1 MPDRVPFQAAM
12 RAAAMTLVDGYA
24 VDIGLVM
31 QVYRARPASIH
42 PPTAFVDAMR
52 ETPTGFTAPSTRER
66 VVECDVVCI
75 WGLFDSA
82 SAVDQRDAFVDGFSD
97 WVVDDWHAAG
107 PNTLIAVTQITDD
120 PSYRPDWPKPE
131 QQRTYFASVIT
142 LEGRAS
148 T

>member
-1 MPDRVPFQAAM
+1 MDRVPFQAAM
-12 RAAAMTLVDGYA
+12 RAAAVDLIQDYAASINLTMTL
-24 VDIGLVM
+24 
-31 QVYRARPASIH
+31 YRARPANIQ
-42 PPTAFVDAMR
+42 PPHAFIDAMR

-66 VVECDVVCI
+66 VVECDVVCV

-97 WVVDDWHAAG
+97 WVIDDYHAAG

-120 PSYRPDWPKPE
+120 PSYRPDWPLPE
-131 QQRTYFASVIT
+131 RQRTYFATVIT
-142 LEGRAS
+142 LEGRAA